1 MALVHS
7 RTRIALVSAVAL
19 SFGLTACGSDSLG
32 GSSSSSSS
40 SSSSTSV
47 AADKSLADTVPEAIK
62 SKGTLTIGTDASY
75 PPNETFDSDGKTI
88 VGMDIDLLNAVL
100 GKLGLKGKYVNGG
113 FDSLILGVG
122 SGKYDMS
129 VSSFTIND
137 ERKKQVDMISYFK
150 AGSQWVVPKGNPK
163 KVSPDDACGRTIT
176 VQKGTVQVTDMEAR
190 SKKCTTDGKKAISL
204 LIEQD
209 QSKAT
214 LNLASG
220 KADGMVADLPVSVDA
235 VNKNSSKLELLGE
248 NYDTAPYGYV
258 VKKGETEFGNALVAG
273 LKAIKADGTYDS
285 ILKKWKV
292 EGGAI
297 SDFAVNPAV

>member
-7 RTRIALVSAVAL
+7 RSRIALATAVAL
-19 SFGLTACGSDSLG
+19 TFGLTACGSDSLEEG
-32 GSSSSSSS
+32 TSSAKESVK
-40 SSSSTSV
+40 SV
-47 AADKSLADTVPEAIK
+47 AKDTSLADKVPAALK

-75 PPNETFDSDGKTI
+75 PPNEYFDTDGKTI
-88 VGMDIDLLNAVL
+88 VGMDIELLDAVL
-100 GKLGLKGKYVNGG
+100 SKLGLKAKYVNGG

-129 VSSFTIND
+129 VSSFTINK
-137 ERKKQVDMISYFK
+137 ERMQQVTMVSYLK

-163 KVSPDDACGRTIT
+163 KISPDDACGKTVT
-176 VQKGTVQVTDMEAR
+176 VQKGTVQVTDMQAR
-190 SKKCTTDGKKAISL
+190 SKKCTTGGKGEIKL

-214 LNLASG
+214 LNLSAG
-220 KADGMVADLPVSVDA
+220 KADAMVADLPVSVDA
-235 VNKNSSKLELLGE
+235 VNKSGDKLELLGE

-258 VKKGETEFGNALVAG
+258 VKKDQNEFGNVLVEG
-273 LKAIKADGTYDS
+273 LKAIKKDGTYDQ

-292 EGGAI
+292 DGGAI
-297 SDFAVNPAV
+297 DDFAVNPSV

>member
-7 RTRIALVSAVAL
+7 RSRIALATAVAL
-19 SFGLTACGSDSLG
+19 TFGLTACGSDSLEEG
-32 GSSSSSSS
+32 TSSAKESVK
-40 SSSSTSV
+40 SV
-47 AADKSLADTVPEAIK
+47 AQDTSLADKVPAALK

-75 PPNETFDSDGKTI
+75 PPNEYFDTDGKTI
-88 VGMDIDLLNAVL
+88 VGMDIELLDAVL
-100 GKLGLKGKYVNGG
+100 GKLGLKAKYVNGG

-129 VSSFTIND
+129 VSSFTINK
-137 ERKKQVDMISYFK
+137 ERMQQVTMVSYLK

-163 KVSPDDACGRTIT
+163 KISLDDACGKTVT
-176 VQKGTVQVTDMEAR
+176 VQKGTVQVTDMQAR
-190 SKKCTTDGKKAISL
+190 SKKCTTGGKGEIKL

-214 LNLASG
+214 LNLSAG
-220 KADGMVADLPVSVDA
+220 KADAMVADLPVSVDA
-235 VNKNSSKLELLGE
+235 VNKSGDKLELLGE

-258 VKKGETEFGNALVAG
+258 VKKDQKEFGNVLVEG
-273 LKAIKADGTYDS
+273 LKAIKKDGTYDQ

-292 EGGAI
+292 DGGAI
-297 SDFAVNPAV
+297 DDFAVNPSV

>member
-7 RTRIALVSAVAL
+7 RSRIALVTAVAL
-19 SFGLTACGSDSLG
+19 TFGLTACGSDSLEE
-32 GSSSSSSS
+32 
-40 SSSSTSV
+40 STSSAKESVKSV
-47 AADKSLADTVPEAIK
+47 AKDTSLADKVPAALK

-75 PPNETFDSDGKTI
+75 PPNEYFDTDGKTI
-88 VGMDIDLLNAVL
+88 VGMDIELLDAVL
-100 GKLGLKGKYVNGG
+100 GKLGLKAKYVNGG

-129 VSSFTIND
+129 VSSFTINK
-137 ERKKQVDMISYFK
+137 ERMQQVTMVSYLK

-163 KVSPDDACGRTIT
+163 KISLDDACGKTVT
-176 VQKGTVQVTDMEAR
+176 VQKGTVQVTDMQAR
-190 SKKCTTDGKKAISL
+190 SKKCTTGGKGEIKL

-214 LNLASG
+214 LNLSAG
-220 KADGMVADLPVSVDA
+220 KADAMVADLPVSVDA
-235 VNKNSSKLELLGE
+235 VNKSGDKLELLGE

-258 VKKGETEFGNALVAG
+258 VKKDQNEFGNVLVEG
-273 LKAIKADGTYDS
+273 LKAIKKDGTYDQ

-292 EGGAI
+292 DGGAI
-297 SDFAVNPAV
+297 DDFAVNPSV

>member
-7 RTRIALVSAVAL
+7 RSRIALVTAVAL
-19 SFGLTACGSDSLG
+19 TFGLTACGSDSLEEG
-32 GSSSSSSS
+32 TSSAKESVK
-40 SSSSTSV
+40 SV
-47 AADKSLADTVPEAIK
+47 AKDTSLADKVPADLK

-75 PPNETFDSDGKTI
+75 PPNEYFDTDGKTI
-88 VGMDIDLLNAVL
+88 VGMDIELLDAVL
-100 GKLGLKGKYVNGG
+100 GKLGLKAKYVNGG

-129 VSSFTIND
+129 VSSFTINK
-137 ERKKQVDMISYFK
+137 ERMQQVTMVSYLK

-163 KVSPDDACGRTIT
+163 KISLDDACGKTVT
-176 VQKGTVQVTDMEAR
+176 VQKGTVQVADMQAR
-190 SKKCTTDGKKAISL
+190 SKKCTTGGKGEIKL

-214 LNLASG
+214 LNLSAG
-220 KADGMVADLPVSVDA
+220 KADAMVADLPVSVDA
-235 VNKNSSKLELLGE
+235 VNKSGDKLELLGE

-258 VKKGETEFGNALVAG
+258 VKKDQNEFGNVLVEG
-273 LKAIKADGTYDS
+273 LKAIKKDGTYDQ

-292 EGGAI
+292 DGGAI
-297 SDFAVNPAV
+297 DDFAVNPSV